1 MGKRRRYKQMEIILY
16 LSIALIAIAFLV
28 LVIFLVKTLK
38 SLQETLLSVSKTLNV
53 LEKQLDGVTS
63 ETTILLQKTNAL
75 ADDIQE
81 KSERLTSVVDAVK
94 DVGTTVNKFNG
105 TLKNL
110 TSSFDIQ
117 VEQNKEK
124 ISQIVQWGNVFL
136 ELKDKWN
143 AKKHSKNELPAEDIK
158 RVRST

>member
-1 MGKRRRYKQMEIILY
+1 MEIILY
-16 LSIALIAIAFLV
+16 LSVALIAIAFLV
-28 LVIFLVKTLK
+28 LVIYVAKTLK
-38 SLQETLLSVSKTLNV
+38 SLQGTLSNVSSTLIG
-53 LEKQLDGVTS
+53 LEKQLDGVTK
-63 ETTILLQKTNAL
+63 ETTELLQKTNAL

-81 KSERLTSVVDAVK
+81 KSQNLTSVVTAVK

-110 TSSFDIQ
+110 TQSFDVQ
-117 VEQNKEK
+117 VEENKEK

-143 AKKHSKNELPAEDIK
+143 AKKQEKNQGSDEEIR
-158 RVRST
+158 RVRSR

>member
-1 MGKRRRYKQMEIILY
+1 MVG
-16 LSIALIAIAFLV
+16 
-28 LVIFLVKTLK
+28 
-38 SLQETLLSVSKTLNV
+38 
-53 LEKQLDGVTS
+53 LEKQLDGVTK
-63 ETTILLQKTNAL
+63 ETTELLQKTNAL

-94 DVGTTVNKFNG
+94 DVGTTVSKFNG

-124 ISQIVQWGNVFL
+124 VSQIVQWSNVIL
-136 ELKDKWN
+136 ELKDKWTER
-143 AKKHSKNELPAEDIK
+143 KLTKSEVPTEKIQ
-158 RVRST
+158 RVRSR